1 MTTADHTAG
10 TMLAMTK
17 HPMRQKD
24 QHFVVT
30 GAGTG
35 IGQAIALRLA
45 EEGAR
50 LSLLG
55 RRQEPLQETK
65 ERAQALGASVLTRS
79 CDVRDRAQVDAA
91 FDQAA
96 GELGPMRGV
105 IANAGIGGVNEPGEA
120 DRFDDLVATNLSG
133 SYYCLRATQRHLMT
147 QGVRHMV
154 LMSSILGRIGVP
166 GYTGYCASKTAL
178 LGLARAMAT
187 ELADQSVQVNA
198 LCPGWVDTEM
208 AWEGLR
214 GLGQALGVSAQ
225 EAHSVAMR
233 DVPLGKMSKPEE
245 IAGMVAWLVS
255 SDAHGVTGQGLNMNN
270 GAFMI

>member
-1 MTTADHTAG
+1 
-10 TMLAMTK
+10 
-17 HPMRQKD
+17 MRQQD
-24 QHFVVT
+24 QHFAVT

-35 IGQAIALRLA
+35 IGRAIALRLA
-45 EEGAR
+45 EEGAN

-55 RRQEPLQETK
+55 RREAPLRETAQM
-65 ERAQALGASVLTRS
+65 AQAFGASVLSCS
-79 CDVRDRAQVDAA
+79 CDVRERDEVDGA
-91 FDQAA
+91 FDTAA
-96 GELGPMRGV
+96 NQLGPLRGIV
-105 IANAGIGGVNEPGEA
+105 ANAGIGGVNEPGAE
-120 DRFDDLVATNLSG
+120 DRFDDLIATNLSG
-133 SYYCLRATQRHLMT
+133 SYYCLRAAQRHLAAD
-147 QGVRHMV
+147 GVRHMV

-187 ELADQSVQVNA
+187 ELASDKVQVNA

-214 GLGQALGVSAQ
+214 GLGQALGVTDQ
-225 EAHSVAMR
+225 EAHRIAMQ